1 MKEELKKG
9 ERSQSIVSLFP
20 YETFASKRYNTQRT
34 IDLLYERVIKNGM
47 GGDEGAI
54 ALFKKLQRG
63 DYQNYHLSAGEKHL
77 NALGYQLLEKNK
89 VRESIEVF
97 TLAVSEYPESYNV
110 YDSLGE
116 AYMVSGDKDLAIRY
130 YKKSLELNPGNENA
144 IKMVKQLEGKNE
156 TKF

>member
-1 MKEELKKG
+1 
-9 ERSQSIVSLFP
+9 
-20 YETFASKRYNTQRT
+20 
-34 IDLLYERVIKNGM
+34 
-47 GGDEGAI
+47 
-54 ALFKKLQRG
+54 
-63 DYQNYHLSAGEKHL
+63 LSAGEKHL